1 MAPAA
6 VALFLASLIVQRPIA
21 TVGGFGII
29 LPDLAAVPLALL
41 AVTAAVREPARLRKI
56 ASHPLVIAVATYF
69 AAMLLSVAV
78 SSDRTASLHKLATQ
92 AYLLGLPVVVAM
104 ALPDRAA
111 LGTAVKGWLGGAVML
126 MALAIVGLAAWLADP
141 GGALHRALDNGPG
154 SLAPGPYPRLMLS
167 FANPNMMVHYLG
179 LTLPLVLAARAV
191 GWIRPA
197 AATAFVGMILVTA
210 LAAVSPQLGG
220 LLFAIGWWFWAERR
234 NEFPAAATLA
244 LLAAFGVIVAMQIAV
259 SVIPAAPTVR
269 VEAWRAAY
277 DAWLSAPLVGRGLGV
292 DAVAVRF
299 VTPDGALHTLNDAHN
314 QALSLLAQVGFVG
327 LAAFGWLL
335 WRIAAPLRD
344 GGEPLGRALAVALVT
359 GAAVQGLTGSF
370 EDSRAWWAMLGLLLA
385 ASIRQE
391 SSTT

>member
-56 ASHPLVIAVATYF
+56 ASHPLVIAIAIYL
-69 AAMLLSVAV
+69 AAMLFSPVV

-92 AYLLGLPVVVAM
+92 IYLLGLPVVVAL
-104 ALPDRAA
+104 ALPDLLA
-111 LGTAVKGWLGGAVML
+111 LRDAVRGWLGGTAL
-126 MALAIVGLAAWLADP
+126 LLALAVVGLAAWLADP
-141 GGALHRALDNGPG
+141 SGGLHRALDNGPG

-167 FANPNMMVHYLG
+167 FANPNMMAHYLG
-179 LTLPLVLAARAV
+179 LTAPLVLAARAI
-191 GWIRPA
+191 GWIGSGA
-197 AATAFVGMILVTA
+197 AKLLVAMIFVTA
-210 LAAVSPQLGG
+210 LAAVSPQLAG
-220 LLFAIGWWFWAERR
+220 LLFAMGWWFWLERR
-234 NEFPAAATLA
+234 RDRPFAAATA
-244 LLAAFGVIVAMQIAV
+244 LIAALGVVVVMQVVA
-259 SVIPAAPTVR
+259 SVVPAAPTVR
-269 VEAWRAAY
+269 VEAWRAAFES
-277 DAWLSAPLVGRGLGV
+277 WRQAPLLGRGLGV

-299 VTPDGALHTLNDAHN
+299 TTPDGVLHTLNDAHN
-314 QALSLLAQVGFVG
+314 QALSLLAQVGIAG

-335 WRIAAPLRD
+335 WRIAAQLRD
-344 GGEPLGRALAVALVT
+344 SGDPLGQALAVALIT
-359 GAAVQGLTGSF
+359 GAAIQGLTGSF

-385 ASIRQE
+385 ASVRRE